1 MMRKLDHLAPVEDLS
16 GAWCDANSVTSSLM
30 EAISFIAPVLEKFFI
45 RTVAEALA
53 GQQDPDL
60 DRRCRAFIREE
71 AVHSHMHRRL
81 NASLLKYLCTMPPG
95 FAMVQSLL
103 NGARQH
109 LPLSFRLLLAT
120 SLEHFAAVLSKGY
133 LNQEAQW
140 DFRCAFTKELFAQHA
155 REELAH
161 RSVVFDLWLSQGKT
175 GRVGRTLIVL
185 TILLAGLAYVS
196 AAVPWILHHKTGK
209 RLTGTLSAFA
219 GFVMR
224 KRLNITNGSSLRELF
239 LFACGDYHPE
249 CLIAKGATAGIEQS
263 PLSITKESQCF

>member
-1 MMRKLDHLAPVEDLS
+1 MRKLDHLAQVENLS
-16 GAWCDANSVTSSLM
+16 GAWCNANAVTSSLM
-30 EAISFIAPVLEKFFI
+30 ESVSFVTPVLEAFFI

-71 AVHSHMHRRL
+71 AVHSRL
-81 NASLLKYLCTMPPG
+81 HKRFNASLLKYLRRTPPG
-95 FAMVQSLL
+95 VAMIESLL
-103 NGARQH
+103 KGMQLN
-109 LPLSFRLLLAT
+109 LSLSFRLLLAAT
-120 SLEHFAAVLSKGY
+120 LEHFTAVLSKGY
-133 LNQEAQW
+133 LNQETQW

-224 KRLNITNGSSLRELF
+224 KRLNITNGLSLRELF